1 MEPKSDTSKPTM
13 PSPPPEKRVPMYL
26 IAIVITLSVIAILLG
41 IKLFTDNRKN
51 SENLQYVEGERSKLE
66 KELNDLIV
74 VYDTLKTQNDSLAQQ
89 LEAEQERIMNLLK
102 RQASST
108 TKIKMYQ
115 RELET
120 LRKVMKSY
128 IVQIDSLN
136 TRNQELTDENV
147 QVRQELHQ
155 KSTDYDELSKTAHEL
170 SETVRFAQKLIATN
184 ITAEGLNK
192 SSKPKN
198 KIGKIEKI
206 RVCFIIRENTVAK
219 AGNKTIYLQ
228 ITRPDE
234 VVLSSA
240 DGGIVDFDN
249 ESIAYSAKRDIDYAN
264 ADIDLCIFWDV
275 SEELIP
281 GTYFIRL
288 YSEGHEIGTT
298 SLAIK

>member
-13 PSPPPEKRVPMYL
+13 PPPPPGKRVPMYL

-41 IKLFTDNRKN
+41 IKLFTDNRKHN
-51 SENLQYVEGERSKLE
+51 ENLQYVEGERSKLE
-66 KELNDLIV
+66 QELNDLIV

-89 LEAEQERIMNLLK
+89 LEAEQERIMKLLK

-147 QVRQELHQ
+147 QVRQELQQ
-155 KSTDYDELSKTAHEL
+155 KSTEYDELSKTANEL

-184 ITAEGLNK
+184 IVAEGLNK

-198 KIGKIEKI
+198 KISKVVKI
-206 RVCFIIRENTVAK
+206 RVCFIIRENTVAE

-240 DGGIVDFDN
+240 DGGVVDFEN
-249 ESIAYSAKRDIDYAN
+249 ESIAYSAKRDLDYAN
-264 ADIDLCIFWDV
+264 ADIDLCIFWDA

-298 SLAIK
+298 NLVLK